1 MEFLPFSLFSVIC
14 ASILILSL
22 VIEGQAQEIS
32 DKIDFET
39 YNAQLLNNIEE
50 SPTQNVDDRLTSSSQ
65 EEIIGQS
72 VISTTSSAISYDE
85 ENLHVDDFTSSS
97 SFKDQPAP
105 RPRSDRTSQNSWSL
119 NEDVPLNDPEL
130 GAVFPQFAEAYN
142 QEEAQQQ
149 VKNHAFK
156 SSIWESCAISRNVQG
171 RYHIR
176 FRAGISA

>member
-1 MEFLPFSLFSVIC
+1 MIC
-14 ASILILSL
+14 ASIFILSL
-22 VIEGQAQEIS
+22 VAGQAQES

-50 SPTQNVDDRLTSSSQ
+50 TPTQNVDDQLTSSQ

>member
-1 MEFLPFSLFSVIC
+1 MIC
-14 ASILILSL
+14 ASIFILSL
-22 VIEGQAQEIS
+22 VAGQAQES

-50 SPTQNVDDRLTSSSQ
+50 TPTQNVDDQLTSSQ

-85 ENLHVDDFTSSS
+85 ENVDEEFTSS
-97 SFKDQPAP
+97 FDQAP

-119 NEDVPLNDPEL
+119 DEDVPLNDPEL

-149 VKNHAFK
+149 ADLVDLEFVED
-156 SSIWESCAISRNVQG
+156 SDFAILNEDGSV
-171 RYHIR
+171 
-176 FRAGISA
+176 